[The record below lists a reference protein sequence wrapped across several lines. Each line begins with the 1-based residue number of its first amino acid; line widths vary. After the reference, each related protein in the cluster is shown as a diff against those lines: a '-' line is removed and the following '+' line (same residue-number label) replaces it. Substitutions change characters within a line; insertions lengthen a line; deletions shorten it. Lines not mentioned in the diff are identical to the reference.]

1 MIFDHTTNKIS
12 YKEGG
17 CTVEFQ
23 DSEDSKSYALTC
35 NTLSLNA
42 FNSFIGTGYMAV
54 DPNIPIV
61 FVNSLKICNAF
72 YQSICKTGVVN
83 ATIQLHTSCPTNWI
97 GTGGSNSRSLV
108 LQLPPTG
115 ELIPNDIGLTFKAIN
130 LSSNNSHM
138 CFKQGATDIIFA
150 GQGCVA
156 TVIWDGQHWNGFN
169 F

>member
-1 MIFDHTTNKIS
+1 MIIDHAKNEIY
-12 YKEGG
+12 YKKGLD
-17 CTVEFQ
+17 TVKFE

-35 NTLSLNA
+35 NTLSLST
-42 FNSFIGTGYMAV
+42 FNSFIGTGYMPA

-97 GTGGSNSRSLV
+97 GTGGSNSASIIF
-108 LQLPPTG
+108 QLPPTG